1 MQIEILKAGEVRK
14 EGKYFKFE
22 LTYSRD
28 GKPSNRTLVA
38 VGDTKPVF
46 EVLKD
51 SKQGEV
57 YEIDLRKDGEY
68 YNWIGCTKGEA
79 LAVKGTSPV
88 PAGTTSTSSFKST
101 NTYETPDERAK
112 KQVYIARMSALAQAV
127 SICDKDEPPE
137 DIIEVAKVFESYI
150 MGYGSVAGIESD
162 KLEDI
167 ETK

>member
-28 GKPSNRTLVA
+28 GKPSSRTLVA

-51 SKQGEV
+51 AKQGDV

-68 YNWIGCTKGEA
+68 YNWIGCTKGA
-79 LAVKGTSPV
+79 SLTVTSGSNV
-88 PAGTTSTSSFKST
+88 PATDGKSSGNTSSYKST

-112 KQVYIARMSALAQAV
+112 KQVYIARMSALAQA
-127 SICDKDEPPE
+127 IAYGGQENDEQ
-137 DIIEVAKVFESYI
+137 DILAMAKRFESYI
-150 MGYGSVAGIESD
+150 MGYELESD